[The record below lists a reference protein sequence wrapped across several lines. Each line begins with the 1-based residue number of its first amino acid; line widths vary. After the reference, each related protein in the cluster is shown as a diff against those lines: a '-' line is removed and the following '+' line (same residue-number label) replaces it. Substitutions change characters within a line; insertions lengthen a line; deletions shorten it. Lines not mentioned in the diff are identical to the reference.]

1 MLYCCRYK
9 EAKVALE
16 TSLSCLQQASLDKNK
31 RNRFLKDVQESLLKV
46 GKFTLRHINYHFLLL
61 ISRKINFEY
70 S

>member
-31 RNRFLKDVQESLLKV
+31 RNRFLKDVQESLQKV
-46 GKFTLRHINYHFLLL
+46 
-61 ISRKINFEY
+61 
-70 S
+70 